1 MRQSSS
7 GSQYRLI
14 DNTFGNPETIGVKVT
29 LYDKINVEKTLKNP
43 KDLKITFEVQN
54 NELLVV

>member
-1 MRQSSS
+1 M
-7 GSQYRLI
+7 I
-14 DNTFGNPETIGVKVT
+14 PTNNPETIGVKVT
-29 LYDKINVEKTLKNP
+29 LNGKPGIEKILKNP

>member
-1 MRQSSS
+1 M
-7 GSQYRLI
+7 I
-14 DNTFGNPETIGVKVT
+14 PTNNPETIGVKVT
-29 LYDKINVEKTLKNP
+29 LSEKPGIEKTLKNP